1 MKKVV
6 ASKVDEWVY
15 EILSEVA
22 EKRGET
28 ISNIVRELLEKK
40 IKEEFMEVGKEK
52 LEKMKE
58 AEKKREEEEFEK
70 KMQRLEKWWLWKKF
84 PEELLKAFSMV
95 GQEERD
101 KIRKIC
107 DKISQKIDEMEKEIL
122 KWEV

>member
-40 IKEEFMEVGKEK
+40 IKEEVMEVGKER

-70 KMQRLEKWWLWKKF
+70 KMQRLEKWWLWKKIA
-84 PEELLKAFSMV
+84 EDLLKAFSMV

-101 KIRKIC
+101 KIRKIHG
-107 DKISQKIDEMEKEIL
+107 KILLKIEEMEKEIL
-122 KWEV
+122 KLEV